1 MMNKE
6 QRMLK
11 WNKKTQKKMKYLKLI
26 KYQNLLLLATML
38 LVFRYLFLTQSYID
52 LALTDFNYFLLVLST
67 VCIAAGGAVMQ
78 HIVNQEE
85 DEIIHPQSRLAG
97 NTITE
102 TSAYNWYIGLTIV
115 GVGIGFYLA
124 NVIYK
129 PTFAS
134 LFVLVATLLYV
145 QATNLK
151 QIPFINNCIT
161 ALLVAIPIVTIALF
175 DVFQATDATN
185 KVRMGEVFGILI
197 DYAIFSFFLVLLKEL
212 VNDLKN
218 KQNDEMVGN
227 TTLATRLGLLK
238 TKIIVGVFV
247 ILILAMILYYC
258 KNYLFELN
266 LALYYIL
273 ITMVGPLLLVGLKLI
288 NSTNAKEFIVL
299 NRVLQFVLITS
310 LFSIAVIIYSI
321 QHA

>member
-1 MMNKE
+1 
-6 QRMLK
+6 
-11 WNKKTQKKMKYLKLI
+11 MKYLKLI

-52 LALTDFNYFLLVLST
+52 LALTDINYFLLVLST

-85 DEIIHPQSRLAG
+85 DEIIRPQSRLVG

-124 NVIYK
+124 NVIFK

-134 LFVLVATLLYV
+134 LFVLVATLLYI

-161 ALLVAIPIVTIALF
+161 ALLVAISIVTIALF
-175 DVFQATDATN
+175 DVFPATDATN
-185 KVRMGEVFGILI
+185 KVRMSEAFGILI

-218 KQNDEMVGN
+218 KQSDEMVGN

-238 TKIIVGVFV
+238 TKIITGIFV

-273 ITMVGPLLLVGLKLI
+273 ITMLGPLLLVGLKLI
-288 NSTNAKEFIVL
+288 NSTSAKEFKLL

-310 LFSIAVIIYSI
+310 LFSIAIIIYSI

>member
-1 MMNKE
+1 
-6 QRMLK
+6 
-11 WNKKTQKKMKYLKLI
+11 MKYLKLI

-52 LALTDFNYFLLVLST
+52 LALTDFNYLLLVLST

-85 DEIIHPQSRLAG
+85 DEIIHPQSRLVG

-145 QATNLK
+145 QATNVK

-175 DVFQATDATN
+175 DVFPATDAIN

-218 KQNDEMVGN
+218 KHNDEMVGN
-227 TTLATRLGLLK
+227 TTLATRLELLK
-238 TKIIVGVFV
+238 TKIIIGVFV
-247 ILILAMILYYC
+247 VLILAMILYYC

>member
-1 MMNKE
+1 MN
-6 QRMLK
+6 
-11 WNKKTQKKMKYLKLI
+11 YLKLI

-52 LALTDFNYFLLVLST
+52 LALTDFNYLLLVLST

-85 DEIIHPQSRLAG
+85 DEIIRPQSRLVG

-134 LFVLVATLLYV
+134 LFVLVATLLYI

-151 QIPFINNCIT
+151 QILFVNNGIT
-161 ALLVAIPIVTIALF
+161 ALLVAISIVTIALF
-175 DVFQATDATN
+175 DVFPATDATN
-185 KVRMGEVFGILI
+185 KVRMTEVFGILI

-238 TKIIVGVFV
+238 TKIITGVFV

-273 ITMVGPLLLVGLKLI
+273 ITMLGPLLLVGLKLI
-288 NSTNAKEFIVL
+288 NSSSAKEFKLL

>member
-1 MMNKE
+1 
-6 QRMLK
+6 
-11 WNKKTQKKMKYLKLI
+11 
-26 KYQNLLLLATML
+26 ML

-52 LALTDFNYFLLVLST
+52 LALTDFNYLLLVLST
-67 VCIAAGGAVMQ
+67 VCISAGGAVMQ

-85 DEIIHPQSRLAG
+85 DEIIHPQSRLVG

-145 QATNLK
+145 QATNLR

-175 DVFQATDATN
+175 DVFPATDATN

-238 TKIIVGVFV
+238 TKIITGVFV

-273 ITMVGPLLLVGLKLI
+273 ITMLGPLLLVGLKLI
-288 NSTNAKEFIVL
+288 NSTSAKEFKLL
-299 NRVLQFVLITS
+299 NRVIQFVLITS
-310 LFSIAVIIYSI
+310 LFSIAIIIYSI

>member
-1 MMNKE
+1 
-6 QRMLK
+6 
-11 WNKKTQKKMKYLKLI
+11 MKYLKLI

-52 LALTDFNYFLLVLST
+52 LALTDFNYLLLVLST

-85 DEIIHPQSRLAG
+85 DEIIHPQSRLVG

-145 QATNLK
+145 QATNLR

-175 DVFQATDATN
+175 DVFPATDATN

-212 VNDLKN
+212 VNELKN
-218 KQNDEMVGN
+218 KHNDEIVGN

-238 TKIIVGVFV
+238 TKIIVGVLV
-247 ILILAMILYYC
+247 VLILAMILYYC

-273 ITMVGPLLLVGLKLI
+273 ITMLGPLLLVGLKLI

>member
-1 MMNKE
+1 
-6 QRMLK
+6 
-11 WNKKTQKKMKYLKLI
+11 MKYLKLI

-52 LALTDFNYFLLVLST
+52 LALTDFNYLLLVLST

-85 DEIIHPQSRLAG
+85 DEIIHPQSRLVG

-115 GVGIGFYLA
+115 GVGIGFYLS

-175 DVFQATDATN
+175 DVFPATDATN

-218 KQNDEMVGN
+218 KHNDEMVGN

-273 ITMVGPLLLVGLKLI
+273 ITMLGPLLLVGLKLI
-288 NSTNAKEFIVL
+288 NSTSTKEFIVL